1 MLSNTGLLLLPY
13 AIFPWSHNY
22 PSERDKSEYGKQS
35 QIMEKGW
42 FPGLAPQ
49 LTEADI
55 LACFPLQGGPYLH
68 CPVTN
73 SLSNDELAQGGHPV
87 GPSPV
92 NNELPVSHVS
102 WLQPTVFT
110 ASVPSIII
118 TLSLDATS
126 NPIYSVGFS
135 PSLATSLVR
144 IKHYQNE
151 QILQFWWA
159 QTQGSTKGQINK
171 KPRHF
176 FFLKKTKW

>member
-13 AIFPWSHNY
+13 AIFPWSHDY
-22 PSERDKSEYGKQS
+22 PSEREKSEHGKQR
-35 QIMEKGW
+35 QIMEKAW
-42 FPGLAPQ
+42 F
-49 LTEADI
+49 
-55 LACFPLQGGPYLH
+55 
-68 CPVTN
+68 PVTN
-73 SLSNDELAQGGHPV
+73 SLCNDELAQGGHPV

-102 WLQPTVFT
+102 WLQPTVST

-144 IKHYQNE
+144 LKHYQNE
-151 QILQFWWA
+151 QILQFWSA
-159 QTQGSTKGQINK
+159 QTQGSTKGQVSK
-171 KPRHF
+171 KPKHF
-176 FFLKKTKW
+176 LKKKTKW